1 MCVCVC
7 ARHTHSANRWLD
19 WLQPRHK
26 NHRRSSKDL
35 RESSGST
42 HNISAQ
48 FPLSSR
54 AHLSISLFILPPS
67 VLSSCAQAQRIR
79 LDLRTHCMRRSL
91 RTAPVRCR
99 RREIATSRLYGC
111 CSVQFCSVRVVL
123 LACAH

>member
-1 MCVCVC
+1 MCVCV
-7 ARHTHSANRWLD
+7 THSADWRLD
-19 WLQPRHK
+19 WSQPGHK
-26 NHRRSSKDL
+26 SHRRSSKDL

-42 HNISAQ
+42 HNINSQ

-67 VLSSCAQAQRIR
+67 VFSSCAQAQRIR

-99 RREIATSRLYGC
+99 RREIATSRLCGC

>member
-7 ARHTHSANRWLD
+7 VTHSADWRLD
-19 WLQPRHK
+19 WSQPGHK
-26 NHRRSSKDL
+26 SHRRSSKDL

-42 HNISAQ
+42 HNINSQ

-99 RREIATSRLYGC
+99 RREIATSRLCGC
-111 CSVQFCSVRVVL
+111 CSVLSEWFCWLVPISCTV
-123 LACAH
+123 